1 MKKIIVLCVFAA
13 CAALAGETPTTNLF
27 ESTPWVLLT
36 GSHEVGFNWMTTQPA
51 NSWLEY
57 RQDTNSE
64 WKVSFYSKYGLK
76 DGDTLYHK
84 AYVKDYDP
92 KKPIWYRFVGT
103 EVIKFKF
110 FTAKYHPEVRSEE
123 GMIKPV
129 VREDGSW
136 TAAVFQD
143 VHAQNDMYEPLLKL
157 AGEDVTLVVS
167 NGDPCHYFNSEED
180 IVKLLGIPLSFFA
193 KKGIMATFVRGNHE
207 TRGSHARYLPNYITL
222 RNDQYYGTAD
232 LGFARV
238 LFLDSGDDR
247 ADFNKQYG
255 GSIDFD
261 PYMLEEGEWLRKEVA
276 SEEYKKAPWKVVIMH
291 IPPQTGEDTWE
302 RAKPHFEDQVPT
314 LVKAEPDIVLCGHDH
329 RYQYY
334 NKEDA
339 KKLGFSFPYVVGD
352 TKPLERA
359 TVERLDVKENELALT
374 VFRGDG
380 TTVTNET
387 WRK

>member
-1 MKKIIVLCVFAA
+1 MKKLIVLCVFAA
-13 CAALAGETPTTNLF
+13 CAALAGETPVTNLF
-27 ESTPWVLLT
+27 EATPWILLT

-64 WKVSFYSKYGLK
+64 WKVSYYAKYGLK
-76 DGDTLYHK
+76 DANTLYHR

-92 KKPIWYRFVGT
+92 KKPIWYRFVGR
-103 EVIKFKF
+103 EVIKFQS
-110 FTAKYHPEVRSEE
+110 FTAKFHPEVRSEE
-123 GMIKPV
+123 GMLKPV

-143 VHAQNDMYEPLLKL
+143 VHSQNDMYEPLLKL
-157 AGEDVTLVVS
+157 AGDDVTLAVS
-167 NGDPCHYFNSEED
+167 NGDPCHYFNCEED
-180 IVKLLGIPLSFFA
+180 VPKNLGRPLGFFA
-193 KKGIMATFVRGNHE
+193 KKGIMTTFVRGNHE
-207 TRGSHARYLPNYITL
+207 TRGSHARYVPAYMTL

-247 ADFNKQYG
+247 ADWGWMYD
-255 GSIDFD
+255 GSIAFK
-261 PYMLEEGEWLRKEVA
+261 PYMLEQGEWLRKEVA
-276 SEEYKKAPWKVVIMH
+276 SDDYKNAKWKVVIMH
-291 IPPQTGEDTWE
+291 IPPKPDDADED
-302 RAKPHFEDQVPT
+302 RAEPHFEDQVPT

-339 KKLGFSFPYVVGD
+339 KKMGFSFPFVIGD
-352 TKPLERA
+352 SKPLNRA
-359 TVERLDVKENELALT
+359 TVTRLDVKEGELGVK

-380 TTVTNET
+380 VTLTNEV
-387 WRK
+387 WHK